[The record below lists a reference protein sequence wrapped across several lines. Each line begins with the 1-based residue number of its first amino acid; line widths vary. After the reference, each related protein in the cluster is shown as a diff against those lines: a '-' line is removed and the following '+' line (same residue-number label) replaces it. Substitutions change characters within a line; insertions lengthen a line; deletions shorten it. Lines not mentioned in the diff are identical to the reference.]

1 MFTCEKCGKEFKT
14 ENGLHKH
21 MGTCRKNDEASEV
34 PVVTEE
40 PEKEKVEFVTPEKI
54 IEKKEDEGKTPLMS
68 MNVPF
73 TMTQMTQQET
83 KEASFVEPKTA
94 KEPQAKEI
102 SKVVCPYCKKKMDPK
117 DLVKHLQYCCETLQ

>member
-21 MGTCRKNDEASEV
+21 VGTCRKNDEASEV
-34 PVVTEE
+34 PVVSEE
-40 PEKEKVEFVTPEKI
+40 TEKEKVELVTPEKI

-102 SKVVCPYCKKKMDPK
+102 SKVLSSVRK
-117 DLVKHLQYCCETLQ
+117 EA